1 MKLKTRFN
9 SHGESSFKKKFTDRW
24 RKLSEVTGLNGGKNK
39 GVLSE
44 QFRTQHKGCIAKVT
58 AGLLVVSG
66 ILVGF
71 GAGMLY
77 SLQAIV

>member
-1 MKLKTRFN
+1 
-9 SHGESSFKKKFTDRW
+9 
-24 RKLSEVTGLNGGKNK
+24 LNGGKNK